1 MTRFLLNP
9 RARLALPLRE
19 PVPHPLSL
27 HRRLPGYAPSPLHDL
42 PDVAEELGIEKLWV
56 KDESRRFGLPA
67 FKILGASWATFGTL
81 AERLQAQTGDDIEPW
96 QSVEDLRDR
105 FEALQPLTLATATDG
120 NHGRAVARMAKLFG
134 LPAQIY
140 VPRGTA
146 EARIAA
152 IESEGATV
160 TVVEG
165 SYDEAVE
172 LAASTAGPTVQV
184 ISDTAWEGYLEVPA
198 RVIEGYATIFAE
210 IDEALE
216 EANEAGPTIAFVQ
229 VGVGALAAAM
239 VAHYRNPT
247 ALVRPV
253 LVSLEPETAACAF
266 ESAAAGEPVTVP
278 GPHTSIMVGMNC
290 GTPSM
295 LAWPLMRDGMDLFMT
310 LPDESACDAM
320 RKLASVGI
328 VSGETGASGLA
339 ALIELLQ
346 DPAAQEV
353 RADLGIDA
361 ATRALVISTEGATDP
376 ANYERIVGKAPDGV
390 RR

>member
-1 MTRFLLNP
+1 VTRYLLNP
-9 RARLALPLRE
+9 NSRLSLPLRE

-27 HRRLPGYAPSPLHDL
+27 HRRMPGYAPSPLHDL
-42 PDVAEELGIEKLWV
+42 PALAVELGIEKLWV
-56 KDESRRFGLPA
+56 KDESSRFGLPA
-67 FKILGASWATFGTL
+67 FKILGASWATYRTL
-81 AERLQAQTGDDIEPW
+81 AERLQTRTGDDVEPW
-96 QSVEDLRDR
+96 QTLEDLRDR

-160 TVVEG
+160 TVVDG
-165 SYDEAVE
+165 SYDDAVE

-184 ISDTAWEGYLEVPA
+184 ISDTAWEGYLDVPA

-210 IDEALE
+210 IDTALE

-266 ESAAAGEPVTVP
+266 ESAAAGEPVTVA
-278 GPHTSIMVGMNC
+278 GPHTSMMVGMNC

-295 LAWPLMRDGMDLFMT
+295 LAWPLMRDGVDLFIA
-310 LPDESACDAM
+310 LPDAPAAEAM
-320 RKLASVGI
+320 RRLASEGI

-339 ALIELLQ
+339 ALFELLR
-346 DPAAQEV
+346 DPAAEPL
-353 RADLGIDA
+353 RDHLGIGPG
-361 ATRALVISTEGATDP
+361 TRALVISTEGATDP
-376 ANYERIVGKAPDGV
+376 ANYERIVGKPPSAV
-390 RR
+390 HR

>member
-9 RARLALPLRE
+9 NAQLALPLRE

-27 HRRLPGYAPSPLHDL
+27 HRRMPGYTPSPLHDL
-42 PDVAEELGIEKLWV
+42 PGIASELGIEKLWV
-56 KDESRRFGLPA
+56 KDESSRFGLPA
-67 FKILGASWATFGTL
+67 FKILGASWATYRTL
-81 AERLQAQTGDDIEPW
+81 AERFETQTGEDIEPW
-96 QSVEDLRDR
+96 QTLDDLRDR

-120 NHGRAVARMAKLFG
+120 NHGRAVARMAKFFG
-134 LPAQIY
+134 FPAQIY

-146 EARIAA
+146 EARVAA

-184 ISDTAWEGYLEVPA
+184 ISDTAWEGYLDVPA

-210 IDEALE
+210 IDSALE
-216 EANEAGPTIAFVQ
+216 GSNEAGPTIAFVQ

-247 ALVRPV
+247 ALVRPI

-266 ESAAAGEPVTVP
+266 ESAAVGEPVSVA
-278 GPHTSIMVGMNC
+278 GPHTSMMVGMNC

-295 LAWPLMRDGMDLFMT
+295 LAWPLMRDGMDLFVA
-310 LPDESACDAM
+310 LPDEPAAEAM
-320 RKLASVGI
+320 RRLAAEGI

-339 ALIELLQ
+339 ALFELLR
-346 DPAAQEV
+346 DPAAEPL
-353 RADLGIDA
+353 RDHLGIGPG
-361 ATRALVISTEGATDP
+361 TRALVLSTEGATDP
-376 ANYERIVGKAPDGV
+376 ANYERIVGKPPLAV
-390 RR
+390 LR